1 MPLCKLADLPRL
13 LAPVSRLIGL
23 DFGTKTIGVAVSDAA
38 LRVASPV
45 TIINRRKFSQDMA
58 ELETIV
64 ASRNAGGF
72 VVGMPF
78 NMDGTEGPR
87 AQSTRDLTAELL
99 LRMDLPTVF
108 QDERMSSQAVERA
121 MISEADLSRTK
132 RKKSV
137 DSAAAAYILQAALDS
152 L

>member
-13 LAPVSRLIGL
+13 LAPASRLIGL